1 MDIYLKAVA
10 AVFITAIICIV
21 LVKYGK
27 EFSVVLSV
35 AACCLILAAA
45 FTFIKPV
52 VALINQLS
60 ELGKLNNPM
69 LQILLKSVRIAML
82 AEITELVCK
91 DAGNNTLGKALQI
104 LSTSVILWLS
114 IPLFNE
120 LISLI
125 QSVMNY
131 T

>member
-1 MDIYLKAVA
+1 
-10 AVFITAIICIV
+10 
-21 LVKYGK
+21 
-27 EFSVVLSV
+27 
-35 AACCLILAAA
+35 
-45 FTFIKPV
+45 
-52 VALINQLS
+52 
-60 ELGKLNNPM
+60 
-69 LQILLKSVRIAML
+69 ML